1 MNPVHRLPFTSTA
14 DTMSFIALP
23 PRAPAAEGAPPA
35 LPAPGIVENDGWFPD
50 ITLADMRDAMRLDGT
65 VTDARLVQAVV
76 DAILQVNRE
85 LADWQGQHAA
95 AGIAALVDVPAAR
108 INRESRLLAQYRR
121 AVYSTAKADLIERYR
136 DYDSTATSV
145 SDKKSMEWLDEAPG
159 AQRRNAQWAIADMV
173 GRTHL
178 TVELI

>member
-1 MNPVHRLPFTSTA
+1 
-14 DTMSFIALP
+14 MSFIALP
-23 PRAPAAEGAPPA
+23 PRAPSAGGTPPA
-35 LPAPGIVENDGWFPD
+35 PAPTPGIVENDGWFPD
-50 ITLADMRDAMRLDGT
+50 VVLAEIRDAMRLDGT

-85 LADWQGQHAA
+85 LAAWQSVHAG
-95 AGIAALVDVPAAR
+95 AGIAALADVPASK

-136 DYDSTATSV
+136 DYDTTASSA

>member
-1 MNPVHRLPFTSTA
+1 
-14 DTMSFIALP
+14 MSFMAHP
-23 PRAPAAEGAPPA
+23 PLHQPAAAPAPPA
-35 LPAPGIVENDGWFPD
+35 PDTGIIENDGWFPN
-50 ITLADMRDAMRLDGT
+50 IALADMRDAMRLDGT

-85 LADWQGQHAA
+85 LADWQSQHAQ
-95 AGIAALVDVPAAR
+95 AGIAALVDVPATR

-136 DYDSTATSV
+136 DYDSTATSL
-145 SDKKSMEWLDEAPG
+145 SDKKTMEWLDEAPG
-159 AQRRNAQWAIADMV
+159 AQRRNAQWAIADMI